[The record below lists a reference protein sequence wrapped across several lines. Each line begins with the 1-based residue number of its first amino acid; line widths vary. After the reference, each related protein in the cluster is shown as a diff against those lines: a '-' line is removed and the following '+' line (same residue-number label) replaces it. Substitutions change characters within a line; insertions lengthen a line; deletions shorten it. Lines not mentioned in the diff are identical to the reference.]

1 MKRKHVSDI
10 LVDFLCVFVQVDFQY
25 NRRLLL
31 KETFNPLRR
40 SWIIQFSKE
49 KMEMER
55 LSNRTAKASRSKNV
69 TGSTEKKTE
78 KGNRKIIRYKKGDSV
93 HIASDFP
100 EMNKKDVS
108 HNDLYFWDQLALN
121 QQKEV
126 FCLMCGSD
134 LYQQNRCH
142 QRYCS
147 ESCFNQALTE
157 KGLWFYF
164 EFEVLHS
171 EKLPETGVNGTR
183 LKLWK
188 NFKKYLQR
196 IPSLDDQQVLISSVK
211 LLSVFLCRSLQ
222 SLQSISLFP
231 ATTSDLIEFF
241 KTQFLNFFELF
252 PVPLDNATNEYDET
266 ITETFSLLQ
275 VIIQYGEYENDILP
289 TLFSFPSSDCGRV
302 LSAFLHQDVFNVHRW
317 YDFNWIV
324 HQYAQHSYQPSQF
337 LRKVTQL
344 SNSAHNTLEEQ
355 KKILS
360 EYEPFLQETMD
371 YFIQGQEVL
380 TSSSPVTLKSSPAED
395 NNIRETQLQQERI
408 ISRLS
413 QAAELANKPNLFG
426 NSLSSNPFD
435 GFGFMILF
443 LSPQYLPKELI
454 SSKTESME
462 RGLFSQSCIPNIIV
476 DIHQAQQSSSSSSA
490 NGIHLQLQFIA
501 NRNIYWDEPLTIN
514 ILKET
519 TPMTVSKLTGERTFS
534 FKSNL
539 EFLRIHN
546 SKMEDNEEEDE
557 EKNEALTVMS
567 VTCSCHYCK
576 YSVDSRFFLLERVS
590 DPVVTGLLRSKLSS
604 GSESQEI
611 SLLLEL
617 IPLFQ
622 ERLYALQSVEQ
633 MTSTLLSVAGNKFQ
647 SLHELHALANEFM
660 VKDKIYLGM
669 IFYLIIFLEIM
680 ESSSLEG
687 QCKEEE
693 EKDISDW
700 LAELCLSTG
709 MTIFEYLIKIYSVN
723 SSSLP
728 RLGKKKRKKS
738 TAVDLSSLPWKVNDI
753 LQIFDLGKSIASL
766 LKSGEPSAN
775 FTLLTEL
782 SKKLE
787 DYRLLWDETS
797 PRHSSLMSSYSSQMI
812 LSSQLYRSSQ
822 LLTAE
827 ECKFI
832 IGEAESFSQR
842 SERGW
847 STSRHYSVPTT
858 DIPVSSIPSLSD
870 WFVKDVFQQRIKPL
884 LQQQFYPQFVSS
896 EDQEHKG
903 IGDDIQIIVND
914 LFVVKYHIQSSFSG
928 EESTANGANQRY
940 LPIHSDQ
947 STHSFVLALNDC
959 EKDFEGGGT
968 YFLNLFEKS
977 NSSLNVMNPSKEE
990 RNCFN
995 FYGSYQS
1002 IFVFFSRLE
1011 QGEMVSFA
1019 GSLYHGGDPILSGTR
1034 YIIAAFMII
1043 IPKGSVAGDGEVM
1056 SDNDEQEESVEQQ
1069 KKKTN
1074 DVFSWGKS
1082 LPSQKNESES
1092 NNQGAS
1098 SFQFGFNF
1106 E

>member
-1 MKRKHVSDI
+1 
-10 LVDFLCVFVQVDFQY
+10 
-25 NRRLLL
+25 
-31 KETFNPLRR
+31 
-40 SWIIQFSKE
+40 
-49 KMEMER
+49 MEMER
-55 LSNRTAKASRSKNV
+55 LSNRTAKASKSKNV

-380 TSSSPVTLKSSPAED
+380 TSSSPLTLKPSPAED
-395 NNIRETQLQQERI
+395 NNNRETQLQQERI

-435 GFGFMILF
+435 GFGLMILF
-443 LSPQYLPKELI
+443 LSPQYLPKELF

-462 RGLFSQSCIPNIIV
+462 MGLFFHSCIPNIIV
-476 DIHQAQQSSSSSSA
+476 DIHQAQLSTSSSSSSSSSA
-490 NGIHLQLQFIA
+490 NEIGLQLQFIA

-519 TPMTVSKLTGERTFS
+519 TPLTVDRLKGERTFS
-534 FKSNL
+534 FQSNL

-590 DPVVTGLLRSKLSS
+590 DPVVTSLLHSKISS
-604 GSESQEI
+604 GSVLYESQEI

-622 ERLYALQSVEQ
+622 GKLYTQQSAEE
-633 MTSTLLSVAGNKFQ
+633 MASILLSVAGNKFQ
-647 SLHELHALANEFM
+647 PLHELHVLANEFM

-669 IFYLIIFLEIM
+669 IFYLIILLEIM
-680 ESSSLEG
+680 DSSSLEG
-687 QCKEEE
+687 QCKIEE
-693 EKDISDW
+693 EKGVIDW

-723 SSSLP
+723 SSSSLP
-728 RLGKKKRKKS
+728 PLGKMKRKKS
-738 TAVDLSSLPWKVNDI
+738 TTVDLSSLPWKVYDI

-812 LSSQLYRSSQ
+812 LSSKLYRSSQ

-896 EDQEHKG
+896 SSSEDQEHKG
-903 IGDDIQIIVND
+903 IADDIQIIVND

-995 FYGSYQS
+995 FMVLISQS
-1002 IFVFFSRLE
+1002 LFSFSFRTRGNGLFCWFVISWRR
-1011 QGEMVSFA
+1011 SD
-1019 GSLYHGGDPILSGTR
+1019 SLRNKIYYCCFHD
-1034 YIIAAFMII
+1034 YY
-1043 IPKGSVAGDGEVM
+1043 
-1056 SDNDEQEESVEQQ
+1056 
-1069 KKKTN
+1069 
-1074 DVFSWGKS
+1074 
-1082 LPSQKNESES
+1082 SERIRCW
-1092 NNQGAS
+1092 
-1098 SFQFGFNF
+1098 
-1106 E
+1106 

>member
-1 MKRKHVSDI
+1 
-10 LVDFLCVFVQVDFQY
+10 
-25 NRRLLL
+25 
-31 KETFNPLRR
+31 
-40 SWIIQFSKE
+40 
-49 KMEMER
+49 MEMGR
-55 LSNRTAKASRSKNV
+55 SSNTTTVEASRSQNV
-69 TGSTEKKTE
+69 TGSRTEKNPE
-78 KGNRKIIRYKKGDSV
+78 RGSRKIIRYKKGDCV

-100 EMNKKDVS
+100 ERKEKNFS

-134 LYQQNRCH
+134 VFQENRSH

-157 KGLWFYF
+157 KGLWFYL
-164 EFEVLHS
+164 EFEILHNG
-171 EKLPETGVNGTR
+171 KLPETGVNHTR

-188 NFKKYLQR
+188 NFMKYLQR

-211 LLSVFLCRSLQ
+211 LFSVFLCRSLQ

-231 ATTSDLIEFF
+231 VKASDLVEFF

-252 PVPLDNATNEYDET
+252 PVPFHNATHEYDEI

-289 TLFSFPSSDCGRV
+289 TLFPFPSSDCLKI

-317 YDFNWIV
+317 YAFNWII
-324 HQYAQHSYQPSQF
+324 HQYTQHSYQPSQ
-337 LRKVTQL
+337 LLKKVTQL

-360 EYEPFLQETMD
+360 EYEPFLQDTMD

-380 TSSSPVTLKSSPAED
+380 TPSSPLTLKSSSVED
-395 NNIRETQLQQERI
+395 NNRETQLQQERI

-435 GFGFMILF
+435 GFGLMILF

-454 SSKTESME
+454 SSKADSME
-462 RGLFSQSCIPNIIV
+462 RGLLSQSCIPNIIV
-476 DIHQAQQSSSSSSA
+476 DIHAPQSSFLSSPSSST
-490 NGIHLQLQFIA
+490 NEIRLQLQFIA

-519 TPMTVSKLTGERTFS
+519 TPLTVNKIKGERTFS
-534 FKSNL
+534 FQSQL
-539 EFLRIHN
+539 EFLRINN
-546 SKMEDNEEEDE
+546 SKMEENEEEDE
-557 EKNEALTVMS
+557 EKDEALTAMNI
-567 VTCSCHYCK
+567 TCFCDYCK

-590 DPVVTGLLRSKLSS
+590 DPVVTSLLHSKISS
-604 GSESQEI
+604 GSVLYESQEI

-622 ERLYALQSVEQ
+622 ERLHARQSREKIQ
-633 MTSTLLSVAGNKFQ
+633 MTSTLLSVASNKFQ
-647 SLHELHALANEFM
+647 PLHELHVLANEFM

-669 IFYLIIFLEIM
+669 IFYLIILLEIM
-680 ESSSLEG
+680 ESSSSIEG
-687 QCKEEE
+687 QRKVDE
-693 EKDISDW
+693 EKDIPDW

-728 RLGKKKRKKS
+728 PLGKKKRKKS
-738 TAVDLSSLPWKVNDI
+738 TAVDPSSLPWKVNDI
-753 LQIFDLGKSIASL
+753 LQIFYVGKSIASSIS
-766 LKSGEPSAN
+766 KTGEPSAN

-787 DYRLLWDETS
+787 DYRLLWDDT
-797 PRHSSLMSSYSSQMI
+797 RTGHSSLMSSYSSQMI

-832 IGEAESFSQR
+832 VREAESFSQR

-884 LQQQFYPQFVSS
+884 LQQQFYPQLVSS
-896 EDQEHKG
+896 SSSEHNEN
-903 IGDDIQIIVND
+903 DIQIIVND
-914 LFVVKYHIQSSFSG
+914 LFVVKYHFQSSASD

-959 EKDFEGGGT
+959 ENDFEGGGT

-977 NSSLNVMNPSKEE
+977 NSSLNVINPSKE
-990 RNCFN
+990 
-995 FYGSYQS
+995 GSYSFSLLFVLIQS
-1002 IFVFFSRLE
+1002 FCF
-1011 QGEMVSFA
+1011 
-1019 GSLYHGGDPILSGTR
+1019 
-1034 YIIAAFMII
+1034 
-1043 IPKGSVAGDGEVM
+1043 
-1056 SDNDEQEESVEQQ
+1056 
-1069 KKKTN
+1069 
-1074 DVFSWGKS
+1074 
-1082 LPSQKNESES
+1082 
-1092 NNQGAS
+1092 
-1098 SFQFGFNF
+1098 
-1106 E
+1106 